1 MTLGE
6 KIKISLATSSDREK
20 KNYFSNKNE
29 LKDIKMEIKRSL
41 NGFVRFS
48 ILLVLY
54 YVLFISGK
62 LSISGLMPDIIS
74 EPGIFCLILL

>member
-1 MTLGE
+1 
-6 KIKISLATSSDREK
+6 
-20 KNYFSNKNE
+20 
-29 LKDIKMEIKRSL
+29 MEIKRSL

-54 YVLFISGK
+54 YVLFISGT